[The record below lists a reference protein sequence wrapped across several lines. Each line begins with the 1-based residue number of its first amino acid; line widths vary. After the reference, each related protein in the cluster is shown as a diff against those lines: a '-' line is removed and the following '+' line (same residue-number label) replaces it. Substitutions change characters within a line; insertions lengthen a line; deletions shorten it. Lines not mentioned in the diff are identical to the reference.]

1 MSSSGSD
8 AVREQITSD
17 ARNKDGSPH
26 ETAPS
31 DVGPRDA
38 VDPQELAVGPADGDQ
53 GPREE
58 QKRDGGM

>member
-17 ARNKDGSPH
+17 AQNKDGSPH

-31 DVGPRDA
+31 ETGPRDL
-38 VDPQELAVGPADGDQ
+38 VDPEELTVGSADGDQ